1 MKTKIFVLL
10 LLFIGTSTFAQ
21 KLIDTKKV
29 PSEVQRSFKRK
40 ASKAKEIKW
49 FQVSK
54 QIYLVKYKMGEWPAE
69 AEFNRE
75 GTMLS
80 LKQEIDPAKL
90 PGKIQNELRQKHRD
104 KKVFKAFN
112 ITKGRKDKY
121 YSIILHKKQGR
132 KKPPLVYEAQYSLA
146 GKFITLW
153 EPEVKNPQQATG
165 PVRKTKF
172 DEDVEED
179 VDELKERVR
188 DEKISRKDLPSAA
201 GKYLDDNFD
210 YEYKAKEV
218 LIKNNKKYGQ
228 YYYVVMKKQG
238 EKKEHILYFDYKGNL
253 LKKKVVDL

>member
-165 PVRKTKF
+165 PVRKRNLMRMWKRMWMNSRNGF
-172 DEDVEED
+172 AMR
-179 VDELKERVR
+179 KSPERIFHQLL
-188 DEKISRKDLPSAA
+188 ENTWMII
-201 GKYLDDNFD
+201 
-210 YEYKAKEV
+210 
-218 LIKNNKKYGQ
+218 LIMNIKPR
-228 YYYVVMKKQG
+228 M
-238 EKKEHILYFDYKGNL
+238 F
-253 LKKKVVDL
+253 